1 MLRRL
6 LISWAGIALAFAVTT
21 WILSGVEV
29 SGGFFAYLWVSLV
42 FGFVNA
48 ILGTLLRILTLP
60 FIVLTLGL
68 FAIVVNAVVL
78 EITDAITSHLT
89 IDSFFW
95 SAIWAAI
102 ILAVSAVVI
111 DAILSAGSTRLPQ
124 PDRVAGRESGGGVW
138 DTSGRMSTSTGKAT
152 RPESVRGSSGSS
164 CRSRRPGDRSR
175 RSPSPSE
182 WCAGR
187 GGVRLVN
194 PAAFRASVTRR
205 GSRS

>member
-6 LISWAGIALAFAVTT
+6 LISWAGIALAFAVVT

-48 ILGTLLRILTLP
+48 ILGTLLRLLTLP

-68 FAIVVNAVVL
+68 FAIVVIAVVL
-78 EITDAITSHLT
+78 EITDALTSHLT

-102 ILAVSAVVI
+102 ILSDSAVVI
-111 DAILSAGSTRLPQ
+111 DAILSAVFGKPST
-124 PDRVAGRESGGGVW
+124 A
-138 DTSGRMSTSTGKAT
+138 
-152 RPESVRGSSGSS
+152 
-164 CRSRRPGDRSR
+164 
-175 RSPSPSE
+175 
-182 WCAGR
+182 
-187 GGVRLVN
+187 
-194 PAAFRASVTRR
+194 
-205 GSRS
+205 